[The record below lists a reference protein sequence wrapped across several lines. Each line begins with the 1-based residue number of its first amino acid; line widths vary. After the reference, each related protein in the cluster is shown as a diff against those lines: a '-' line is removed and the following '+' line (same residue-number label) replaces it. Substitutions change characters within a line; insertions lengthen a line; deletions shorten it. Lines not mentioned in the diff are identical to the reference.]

1 METEIPD
8 QATRT
13 SAMIRDSSV
22 DPGRTSHGSGCGIV
36 VPVDTAEKRLAETR
50 RVLEKLKTNTATRE
64 EKDRLNIL
72 LAQMET
78 EIPDQATR
86 TSAMIRDS
94 SVDPGR
100 TSHGSGCGI
109 VVPVDTA
116 EKRLAE

>member
-1 METEIPD
+1 
-8 QATRT
+8 
-13 SAMIRDSSV
+13 MIRDSSV

-72 LAQMET
+72 LAQRLAQMET

-116 EKRLAE
+116 EKRLAETRRVLEKLKT